1 MRGGGGGGGVWAP
14 GGGKQMGIASPPRC
28 GFAGPLLAPTKSP
41 HIQLLPPAPPQIFFS
56 LLSPLLSAAA
66 LAERERATRTEAEQ
80 PGWRAA
86 RGGGGG
92 RSFRSVYRSGSRRR
106 CGAPCEPRR
115 GARRTWAGGPCGGGG
130 GGVGCFVG
138 MERAVLPAA
147 DGDGGI

>member
-1 MRGGGGGGGVWAP
+1 
-14 GGGKQMGIASPPRC
+14 MGIASPPRC

-92 RSFRSVYRSGSRRR
+92 GVPSARFTAAVAGAGAVRRASRGAGRGARGRGALAVVVVVASVASWAWSARFYRRRMATGESDSHLGGRLRLRSGS
-106 CGAPCEPRR
+106 
-115 GARRTWAGGPCGGGG
+115 
-130 GGVGCFVG
+130 V
-138 MERAVLPAA
+138 
-147 DGDGGI
+147 

>member
-1 MRGGGGGGGVWAP
+1 
-14 GGGKQMGIASPPRC
+14 MGIASPPRC

-92 RSFRSVYRSGSRRR
+92 VPSARFTAAVAGAGAVRRASRGAGRGARGRGALAVVVVVASVASWAWSARFYRRRMATGESDSHLGGRLRLRSGS
-106 CGAPCEPRR
+106 
-115 GARRTWAGGPCGGGG
+115 
-130 GGVGCFVG
+130 V
-138 MERAVLPAA
+138 
-147 DGDGGI
+147 

>member
-86 RGGGGG
+86 RGGGG